1 MLNQSD
7 LKCEGLTYSLPQLI
21 VRVLLVK
28 AYLVQHVDQELI
40 ILCVVLPLVHPVVH
54 HVLFH

>member
-1 MLNQSD
+1 MG
-7 LKCEGLTYSLPQLI
+7 GLTYSLPQLV

-54 HVLFH
+54 HVLFL